1 MTPLRMVGVQVRTKT
16 GKRRFSTTV
25 SMMTQESMKS
35 LDLLKDLEVAI
46 NPGFMEN
53 RILKFNY

>member
-1 MTPLRMVGVQVRTKT
+1 MRTKS

-35 LDLLKDLEVAI
+35 LDLLKDLEVVI